1 MELYTQSRVK
11 LEWIS
16 GKSSHLQS
24 WRHKF
29 YSSSRSKVFKRTMVV
44 AQLVERR
51 GQLFESGHQ
60 QILLTVNCIEKT
72 KFKKN
77 EAGNDPFKKIK
88 LPPP

>member
-72 KFKKN
+72 KFKKKWGR
-77 EAGNDPFKKIK
+77 EWPIKKNK
-88 LPPP
+88 TTPP